1 MLSHDNIKNVAE
13 KEANAHVDA
22 YGDINI
28 EFYKNQFLFITFFM
42 LIFNI
47 NFNDKIHS
55 YDLQILELL

>member
-28 EFYKNQFLFITFFM
+28 EFYKNQFLFITF
-42 LIFNI
+42 
-47 NFNDKIHS
+47 S
-55 YDLQILELL
+55 C